1 MDNSLKTNKNSQQR
15 NIRIVIIFYH
25 IMIMYGVMK
34 SMTQSI
40 DGLFLVTAHHT
51 VNILIEANK

>member
-25 IMIMYGVMK
+25 IIMYGVMK

-40 DGLFLVTAHHT
+40 DGLFW
-51 VNILIEANK
+51 